1 MFFGLFEGPLKAR
14 RIRLMHDG
22 RLSNAS
28 RNCEDNPRRRGYT
41 QHSRSRYSRDPRQ
54 K

>member
-28 RNCEDNPRRRGYT
+28 RNCEDNPRRRCYT
-41 QHSRSRYSRDPRQ
+41 QLSRSRYARDPRQ

>member
-22 RLSNAS
+22 RLSK
-28 RNCEDNPRRRGYT
+28 CVP
-41 QHSRSRYSRDPRQ
+41 
-54 K
+54 KL